1 MRSNREAML
10 DVCRTRGAR
19 MRRHPSASAYVSL
32 AGSNQ
37 CSSSSLGSPRT
48 HSPANLLVLSKLCQ
62 LLIACR
68 DIQQIALVLR
78 PGHLL
83 GLNTNLFCA
92 LAPVLGIM
100 KGGHVRLRSTG
111 AYGCLFH
118 LFACQSRVSVRSKVN
133 RRVKPLTYQ
142 KSRVALDNTRTQESR
157 DRGA

>member
-1 MRSNREAML
+1 MTSAMMAAGSLKVGVVHFGRHGVTGAYLGPSPKDVMRSNREAML

-100 KGGHVRLRSTG
+100 KGGHVRLLQV
-111 AYGCLFH
+111 AY
-118 LFACQSRVSVRSKVN
+118 
-133 RRVKPLTYQ
+133 
-142 KSRVALDNTRTQESR
+142 DE
-157 DRGA
+157 